1 MVDLAVR
8 GFDELIYIEGNT
20 VQTFIDER
28 YL

>member
-1 MVDLAVR
+1 MIDLAAR
-8 GFDELIYIEGNT
+8 GFDELMHIEGNT

>member
-1 MVDLAVR
+1 MIDLAAR

>member
-1 MVDLAVR
+1 MIDLAAQ
-8 GFDELIYIEGNT
+8 GFDELMYIEGNT

>member
-1 MVDLAVR
+1 MIDLAAR
-8 GFDELIYIEGNT
+8 GFDELIYLEGNT

>member
-1 MVDLAVR
+1 MIDLAAR
-8 GFDELIYIEGNT
+8 GFDELMYIEGNT

>member
-1 MVDLAVR
+1 MIDLAAR
-8 GFDELIYIEGNT
+8 GFDELTYIEGNT

>member
-1 MVDLAVR
+1 MIDLAAR
-8 GFDELIYIEGNT
+8 GFDELIYMEGNT

>member
-1 MVDLAVR
+1 MIDLAAR
-8 GFDELIYIEGNT
+8 GFDELIYIERNT